1 MNIAEIQNKIE
12 KQANKNYEK
21 QKEVCSQII
30 RLLEES
36 GLSYGEVRRIIAK
49 VETEMTVAAEY
60 AAKSMDFTAIRKL
73 ILKNDE
79 SVVVHNLERDF
90 SFSEESDPV
99 TAEKLLW
106 AFEKDEKTENIA
118 IVLMNGEQIVIHGK
132 KEAEMFCNILTGY
145 FQ

>member
-1 MNIAEIQNKIE
+1 MNITEIQNKIE
-12 KQANKNYEK
+12 KQANKNFEN

-49 VETEMTVAAEY
+49 VQTEMTVAAEY

-73 ILKNDE
+73 ILKGDE
-79 SVVVHNLERDF
+79 SVAVHNSERDF
-90 SFSEESDPV
+90 SFSEELDPV

-118 IVLMNGEQIVIHGK
+118 IVPMLN
-132 KEAEMFCNILTGY
+132 
-145 FQ
+145 